1 MAECKQQQQRLVVLF
16 YELWFMVAGALSES
30 GIKHGS
36 VVDAVVVVTEVC
48 ERFTFFVYY
57 L

>member
-1 MAECKQQQQRLVVLF
+1 MSAAAVEALVVILSCD
-16 YELWFMVAGALSES
+16 FMVAGALSES

-48 ERFTFFVYY
+48 E
-57 L
+57 

>member
-1 MAECKQQQQRLVVLF
+1 MAGCQQQQERLVVILSF
-16 YELWFMVAGALSES
+16 VICGALSES

-48 ERFTFFVYY
+48 E
-57 L
+57 

>member
-1 MAECKQQQQRLVVLF
+1 MAGCKQQQQRRVVLF
-16 YELWFMVAGALSES
+16 YELWLMVAGVLLES

-48 ERFTFFVYY
+48 E
-57 L
+57 

>member
-1 MAECKQQQQRLVVLF
+1 MAGCKQQQLRLVVI
-16 YELWFMVAGALSES
+16 WFLVAGVLSES

-48 ERFTFFVYY
+48 E
-57 L
+57 

>member
-1 MAECKQQQQRLVVLF
+1 MSSD
-16 YELWFMVAGALSES
+16 FMVAGALSES

-36 VVDAVVVVTEVC
+36 VIDAVVVVTEVC
-48 ERFTFFVYY
+48 ERFTLFRVLRDVY

>member
-1 MAECKQQQQRLVVLF
+1 M
-16 YELWFMVAGALSES
+16 LSES

-48 ERFTFFVYY
+48 EGFTIFVYY
-57 L
+57 MISFDECVIPTVC

>member
-1 MAECKQQQQRLVVLF
+1 
-16 YELWFMVAGALSES
+16 MVAGVLSES

-48 ERFTFFVYY
+48 ERFTFLFIIYDFI
-57 L
+57 

>member
-1 MAECKQQQQRLVVLF
+1 MSVIDGGRSL
-16 YELWFMVAGALSES
+16 YELWLMVAGPLSES

-48 ERFTFFVYY
+48 E
-57 L
+57 

>member
-1 MAECKQQQQRLVVLF
+1 
-16 YELWFMVAGALSES
+16 MVAGALSES

-48 ERFTFFVYY
+48 ERFTFFC
-57 L
+57 LLFMISFDE

>member
-1 MAECKQQQQRLVVLF
+1 
-16 YELWFMVAGALSES
+16 MVAGALSES

-48 ERFTFFVYY
+48 NNSPFLFIIYDFI
-57 L
+57 

>member
-36 VVDAVVVVTEVC
+36 VVDAVVVVMEVC
-48 ERFTFFVYY
+48 D
-57 L
+57 

>member
-1 MAECKQQQQRLVVLF
+1 
-16 YELWFMVAGALSES
+16 MVAGVLSES

-48 ERFTFFVYY
+48 ERFTFLFMIYDVI
-57 L
+57 

>member
-1 MAECKQQQQRLVVLF
+1 M
-16 YELWFMVAGALSES
+16 LSES

-48 ERFTFFVYY
+48 HLFCSSFMISFDECVIPTVC
-57 L
+57 

>member
-1 MAECKQQQQRLVVLF
+1 MIDGDRSL
-16 YELWFMVAGALSES
+16 YELWLMVAGPLSET

-48 ERFTFFVYY
+48 ERFTFVVYY